1 MKEKLLNKIVFGLN
15 VFLIVALCVINVF
28 YQSANFNFTLKCV
41 GSSCFA
47 IQGLI
52 NLFYAYKTKQADIKF
67 YIIMAI
73 GLIFA
78 MAGDVAI
85 NLNFIAG
92 AGIFAIGHIWFIVAY
107 CLLMK
112 FKPIDIVYGV
122 VIFVGSALF
131 ILLFK
136 GLKFN
141 PQLLKWVCLIYA
153 LIISL
158 MLGKAISNLVR
169 ERTILNILL
178 VVGAVLFFFSDLMLL
193 LDNFMG
199 TLSWTDNACMA
210 TYYPALS
217 ILALSMFYKIFTNT
231 KTQSNE

>member
-1 MKEKLLNKIVFGLN
+1 MKDKLLNKIVLGLN
-15 VFLIVALCVINVF
+15 IFFIVALCVINVF
-28 YQSANFNFTLKCV
+28 YQRANFNFTLKCV
-41 GSSCFA
+41 GSACFA
-47 IQGLI
+47 VQGLI
-52 NLFYAYKTKQADIKF
+52 NLFYAYKTKQANMKF
-67 YIIMAI
+67 FVIMAI
-73 GLIFA
+73 GLVFA
-78 MAGDVAI
+78 MMGDIAI

-92 AGIFAIGHIWFIVAY
+92 AGIFAVGHVWFIFAY
-107 CLLMK
+107 CMLVK
-112 FKPIDIVYGV
+112 FKPLDLVYGA

-136 GLKFN
+136 GLKFD
-141 PQLLKWVCLIYA
+141 PALLKWVCLIYA

-169 ERTILNILL
+169 ERSILNILL

-199 TLSWTDNACMA
+199 TLSWTDHACMA

-217 ILALSMFYKIFTNT
+217 ILAFSMYYKMSDWIGKKN
-231 KTQSNE
+231 

>member
-1 MKEKLLNKIVFGLN
+1 MNMKEKLLNKIVLGLN
-15 VFLIVALCVINVF
+15 ILFIVALCVINFF
-28 YQSANFNFTLKCV
+28 YQRADFNDTLKFI

-52 NLFYAYKTKQADIKF
+52 NLFYAYKTKQTDMKF
-67 YIIMAI
+67 YVIMAI

-85 NLNFIAG
+85 EFVFVAG
-92 AGIFAIGHIWFIVAY
+92 AGLFAVGHVWFVSAY
-107 CLLMK
+107 CVLND
-112 FKPIDIVYGV
+112 FKWKDAIYGAV
-122 VIFVGSALF
+122 LFVGAALF

-141 PQLLKWVCLIYA
+141 PGFMKWVCLIYA

-169 ERTILNILL
+169 ERSVMNILL
-178 VVGAVLFFFSDLMLL
+178 VV
-193 LDNFMG
+193 
-199 TLSWTDNACMA
+199 
-210 TYYPALS
+210 
-217 ILALSMFYKIFTNT
+217 
-231 KTQSNE
+231 